1 MLGVAVR
8 IVLRFYRRA
17 QRLYWELRAPD
28 VYQRYGQERAD
39 FPTLQKIIA
48 RYSPRSVL
56 DLGCGAGRLFPLYLE
71 AGITPILGVDIA
83 ARALAL
89 ARRAYPQVPTQRARI
104 EDLTM
109 DQQFD
114 LVVIHRVFQHLPPE
128 NLPCA
133 VATTSRLARQLIYLN
148 EINDQESPHLN
159 GGGYIFK
166 HDYPALFAAHG
177 WQAIDQGRIPN
188 TLQTY
193 LLLAPQPA
201 PA

>member
-1 MLGVAVR
+1 MLRIATRLAVR
-8 IVLRFYRRA
+8 YYRRA

-39 FPTLQKIIA
+39 FPTLQAIIA

-56 DLGCGAGRLFPLYLE
+56 DLGCGAGRLFPIYLE
-71 AGITPILGVDIA
+71 AGLTPILGVDIA

-89 ARRAYPQVPTQRARI
+89 AHRAYPQVPTRRARI
-104 EDLTM
+104 EDLSL

-128 NLPCA
+128 NLPRA
-133 VATTSRLARQLIYLN
+133 VAATSRLARQLIYLN
-148 EINDQESPHLN
+148 EINDQESPQLN

-177 WQAIDQGRIPN
+177 WCALDQGRIPS
-188 TLQTY
+188 TPQTY
-193 LLLAPQPA
+193 LLLAPEPVGA
-201 PA
+201 